1 MELIKSLFD
10 RYYRSIGSIFIAI
23 FVGILLG
30 IILYCNIPVSY
41 LKVPATLCVLGLAIF
56 YIVDVIKYNKLPKNK
71 KGDAVLVRIVA
82 KDKEEYEDI
91 RHKFGGQFE
100 KFIKLNGS
108 TINIVYIPYHLI
120 EKNNY
125 KDKDKIIKLLKNTN
139 CIFLTTV
146 SIRSEETK
154 DNTKYVTEF
163 NLGIIHPA
171 YVEKIEEIF
180 QKEVSILGMPT
191 ARLEFSKENKINVLE
206 VTAQR
211 ISIVCKYIIAR
222 AYYLSGNMSKA
233 LSISEEL
240 HEELQTIEKK
250 SEKNY
255 DNIQKSI
262 CKLCYDIHII
272 NMIYENSKT
281 NKNIDYVEKEL
292 DEANKYIKNT
302 YRYYEGK
309 SVCTFLKNRDIK
321 KTQYYIGCCKQIQ
334 DKAPWK
340 YSKAFLKAYCN
351 ESEGVIAYQYKQAFK
366 IPYDHVQLISFIED
380 IVEQEPDKNKLRFAL
395 LLLYLQIGE
404 IETSK
409 AILREYLEKEKLNR
423 LEENTVSQLKK
434 MYKDDVIKKLLED
447 EK

>member
-171 YVEKIEEIF
+171 YV
-180 QKEVSILGMPT
+180 
-191 ARLEFSKENKINVLE
+191 
-206 VTAQR
+206 
-211 ISIVCKYIIAR
+211 
-222 AYYLSGNMSKA
+222 
-233 LSISEEL
+233 
-240 HEELQTIEKK
+240 
-250 SEKNY
+250 
-255 DNIQKSI
+255 
-262 CKLCYDIHII
+262 
-272 NMIYENSKT
+272 
-281 NKNIDYVEKEL
+281 
-292 DEANKYIKNT
+292 
-302 YRYYEGK
+302 
-309 SVCTFLKNRDIK
+309 
-321 KTQYYIGCCKQIQ
+321 
-334 DKAPWK
+334 
-340 YSKAFLKAYCN
+340 
-351 ESEGVIAYQYKQAFK
+351 
-366 IPYDHVQLISFIED
+366 
-380 IVEQEPDKNKLRFAL
+380 
-395 LLLYLQIGE
+395 
-404 IETSK
+404 
-409 AILREYLEKEKLNR
+409 
-423 LEENTVSQLKK
+423 
-434 MYKDDVIKKLLED
+434 
-447 EK
+447 